1 MFSGK
6 IHTTAVILIAIFFA
20 MGCSQYTKVLK
31 TDDVNRKIE
40 MAYYYYDKGDHTK
53 AGALFDQLA
62 PLVSGTQRADSVFY
76 YMAMNSYKM
85 YDYMIAA
92 HYFNQFVELYGNS
105 VFAEDAAYMEAYSYY
120 MISPRPELDQTD
132 TYKAMQALQ
141 LFMIRY
147 PDSPKMAE
155 CQRIVLELRE
165 KLMEKSFIS
174 AELYFNMGDYKAS
187 ITALNNCIA
196 EFPDTEYREDILFML
211 LKSRYMFAVNSI
223 PDKRA
228 ERYQE
233 TIDEYYSFIA
243 EYPESKNKKEADDM
257 YESSSEFVEDLEEIS
272 TINN

>member
-1 MFSGK
+1 MFAKK
-6 IHTTAVILIAIFFA
+6 IHTSTLLLLAILFA
-20 MGCSQYTKVLK
+20 TGCSQYTKVLK
-31 TDDVNRKIE
+31 TNDVNKKIE
-40 MAYYYYDKGDHTK
+40 MAYFYYNKGDHAK
-53 AGALFDQLA
+53 AAALFDQLA

-92 HYFNQFVELYGNS
+92 HYFSQFVELYGNS
-105 VFAEDAAYMEAYSYY
+105 VFSEDAAFMEAYSYY

-132 TYKAMQALQ
+132 TYKAMEAIQ

-147 PDSPKMAE
+147 PDSPKLAE
-155 CQRIVLELRE
+155 CQRILLELRE
-165 KLMEKSFIS
+165 KLMEKSFTS
-174 AELYFNMGDYKAS
+174 ADLYFNMGDYKAS
-187 ITALNNCIA
+187 ITALNNCIS
-196 EFPDTEYREDILFML
+196 EFPDTKYREDILFML
-211 LKSRYMFAVNSI
+211 LKSRYMYAVKSI

-243 EYPESKNKKEADDM
+243 EYPEGRNRKEADNM
-257 YESSSEFVEDLEEIS
+257 YESSSEFVEGLEEIS

>member
-1 MFSGK
+1 MFSRK
-6 IHTTAVILIAIFFA
+6 LHTGHLLWLVVLILT
-20 MGCSQYTKVLK
+20 GCSQYTKVLK
-31 TDDVNRKIE
+31 SDDVNWKTE
-40 MAYYYYDKGDHTK
+40 MAYTYYEKGDYTK

-62 PLVSGTQRADSVFY
+62 PLVSGTQKADSVFY
-76 YMAMNSYKM
+76 YLAMNSFKM

-132 TYKAMQALQ
+132 TYKAMEAVQ

-174 AELYFNMGDYKAS
+174 AELYYNMGDYKAS
-187 ITALNNCIA
+187 ITALNNCIS
-196 EFPDTEYREDILFML
+196 EFPDTGYREDILFML
-211 LKSRYMFAVNSI
+211 LKSRYMYALNSI

-243 EYPESKNKKEADDM
+243 EFPESSNKREADNM
-257 YESSSEFVEDLEEIS
+257 YEVASEFVDDFEEI
-272 TINN
+272 TTLNN